1 MSNKYEVHAYS
12 KKACLLKNTLFRKI
26 ALILC
31 FLCMHLAKGQGQ
43 MQGVQN
49 IAPEQDTQK
58 WNTMVVDSVKLP
70 FIPFR
75 AEPGQT
81 AAIYEF
87 NIPIY
92 NIYLEDIDH
101 SELVQQWAGGNRVLF
116 FRIPS
121 DELPGNE

>member
-1 MSNKYEVHAYS
+1 MSNKNEVHAYS

-31 FLCMHLAKGQGQ
+31 FLCMHLARGQGQ
-43 MQGVQN
+43 MQVAQN
-49 IAPEQDTQK
+49 IAPEQDMQK

-92 NIYLEDIDH
+92 NIYFEVIAH
-101 SELVQQWAGGNRVLF
+101 YEYKQWAGGNRGF
-116 FRIPS
+116 YFRIPS
-121 DELPGNE
+121 DDLPGNE